1 MKVHAARL
9 AGRART
15 GSDSAGSV
23 YHALPLGQYT
33 AVCGKTY
40 GRKSAGWSEYY
51 GTTVTCP
58 KCLRKM
64 AKSITTF
71 EVTA

>member
-15 GSDSAGSV
+15 GSDSAGTV
-23 YHALPLGQYT
+23 HHALPIGKYV

-40 GRKSAGWSEYY
+40 GRRSAGWSEYY
-51 GTTVTCP
+51 GTVVTCSA
-58 KCLRKM
+58 CLRKLAQM
-64 AKSITTF
+64 GESI
-71 EVTA
+71 EVTG